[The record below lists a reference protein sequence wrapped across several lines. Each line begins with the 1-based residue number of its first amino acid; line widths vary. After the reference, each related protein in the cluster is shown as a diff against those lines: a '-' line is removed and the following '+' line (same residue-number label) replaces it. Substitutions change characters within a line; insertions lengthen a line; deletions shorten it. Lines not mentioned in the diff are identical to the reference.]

1 MSLTNWLP
9 ALDWITNYE
18 RRWLKGDISAGLTVG
33 IMLIPQGMAYA
44 LLAGLPP
51 IYGLY
56 AATLPIIL
64 YALLGT
70 SRQLAVGPV
79 AMDSLLTATGVGAI
93 AVVGTDNY
101 LQLAI
106 LLAFMVGSIQFLAG
120 ILRLGFLVD
129 LLSRPI
135 ISGFTSAAALIIG
148 LSQLQHLLGVNLGSS
163 TYVHEILL
171 AAAQKIGEVN
181 LPTLALG
188 LGGIAIILAVKKF
201 NIGIP
206 GALAVV
212 VFGIL
217 AVYLGR
223 LDLGGVKI
231 VGDIPAGLPA
241 FGLPQLGLQDMQS
254 LLPTALTIALIGFM
268 ESIAVSKAVNAR
280 HPEYVVVP
288 NKELIAVGA
297 ANLGSSLVSGFP
309 VAGGFSRTAVNDQ
322 NGANTG
328 LAALISA
335 GMLILT
341 LLFLTPLFFFLPKAV
356 LASIIMVAVFK
367 LIDWRE
373 ARRLWTVDRSDF
385 WMLAVTFVATL
396 GLGIQTG
403 IAAGVVLSIAVH
415 VYRSMRPHLAVLG
428 RIAGTNNFRNINR
441 FAEAKELPGTLI
453 IRFDGPL
460 YFANLS
466 YFHAQLDQLVAERKD
481 QLTTIIINAEGIS
494 GVDSSALYE
503 LQQFVKTRAARGL
516 TIRFAGL
523 IGPAR
528 DALKKGGLFDSIG
541 RENFFLDVVHA
552 VEDKQIDPTGER
564 PLPHALQ
571 SNVA

>member
-1 MSLTNWLP
+1 MSPSKLLP
-9 ALDWITNYE
+9 SLDWITNYD
-18 RRWLKGDISAGLTVG
+18 RSWLKGDISAGLTVG

-44 LLAGLPP
+44 LLAGLAP

-64 YALLGT
+64 YAFLGS

-79 AMDSLLTATGVGAI
+79 AMDSLLTATGVGAL
-93 AVVGTDNY
+93 AAVGTDNY
-101 LQLAI
+101 LQLAV
-106 LLAFMVGSIQFLAG
+106 LLALMVGTIQLIAG
-120 ILRLGFLVD
+120 LLRLGFLVD

-148 LSQLQHLLGVNLGSS
+148 LSQLQHLLGVNLGRSP
-163 TYVHEILL
+163 YVHQILL
-171 AAAQKIGEVN
+171 AAAQKLSEVN
-181 LPTLALG
+181 LVTLGLG
-188 LGGIAIILAVKKF
+188 LGGIAIILAVKKMKT
-201 NIGIP
+201 GIP

-212 VFGIL
+212 VLGIL

-223 LDLGGVKI
+223 LDLSGVKI
-231 VGDIPAGLPA
+231 VADIPAGLPSL
-241 FGLPQLGLQDMQS
+241 GLPNLAVQDLQA

-268 ESIAVSKAVNAR
+268 EGISVAKAVNAR
-280 HPEYVVVP
+280 HQEYVVSP
-288 NKELIAVGA
+288 NQELIGIGA
-297 ANLGSSLVSGFP
+297 ANIGSSLVSGFP

-322 NGANTG
+322 NGAKTG
-328 LAALISA
+328 LASLISA
-335 GMLILT
+335 GMLMIT
-341 LLFLTPLFFFLPKAV
+341 LLFLTPLFYFLPKAV
-356 LASIIMVAVFK
+356 LASIIMVAVFN

-373 ARRLWTVDRSDF
+373 ALRLWRVDRSDF
-385 WMLAVTFVATL
+385 WMLAVTFLATL

-403 IAAGVVLSIAVH
+403 IAAGVALSIAVH

-428 RIAGTNNFRNINR
+428 RIGSTNNFRNISR
-441 FAEAKELPGTLI
+441 FAEAQEIPGTLI

-466 YFHAQLDQLVAERKD
+466 YFQAQLDRLVAERKD
-481 QLTTIIINAEGIS
+481 QLTTVIINAEGIAS
-494 GVDSSALYE
+494 IDSSAMHG
-503 LQQFVKTRAARGL
+503 LQYFVETQAAHGL

-528 DALKKGGLFDSIG
+528 DALKKGGLFDIIG
-541 RENFFLDVVHA
+541 RENFYLDVLHA
-552 VEDKQIDPTGER
+552 VEER
-564 PLPHALQ
+564 QEGQAKEQARPHALQ